1 RIHHHNLLLLLLV
14 VVYSLIL
21 RREHLN
27 LDLLHLLVAFL
38 QDPPPPPRAN
48 LISNKEE
55 KVVPTPDPSP
65 PAAPPPP
72 PDNENTNPSCKYDAF
87 ISFRGTDVRQTF
99 LSHLFAHMNEERHVL
114 TFKDDVN
121 LKRGD
126 KISPTLID
134 AIERSSSY
142 VVIFSPNYADSDWC
156 LDELVKILECSRKYE
171 RKVVPVFYGG
181 VTPSHVRNRK
191 GSYGDAF
198 TEYEK
203 KLPSKEME
211 AKLKTWTA
219 ALKQAA
225 NISGFDSL
233 VTKPE
238 RHLVEEITRTIL
250 GAIRQTYSPIM
261 EGLVGIDQ
269 DIQDVEKLLSFDD
282 ENDNRVIGFWGMPG
296 IGKTTL
302 AKAMFHKIDAEK
314 FEGVHFIEN
323 FAAQLKKTQVID
335 LQNELFYKL
344 LGDDEQAH
352 VMPTNLKL
360 DRVGRVRSFVVVD
373 DVTMDSLR
381 SLKELLHGKLCNLFR
396 AGSRIILTSTDR
408 QVLKNVGCQVVHQ
421 VKGLDDDKAL
431 QLLSSYAFRKDR
443 PPSEFMERCKKI
455 VSYASGH
462 PLALTVLGAAL
473 LGRSTGY
480 WDCALDK
487 LKKIPNKEIEN
498 LLMISYDGLSEEEQ
512 SVFLDIACF
521 FNHEDYNFVTRVL
534 DEDLV
539 SNLVDKS
546 LLRINRAKGEIE
558 MHGML
563 KDLGKKIV
571 RKERMLEKRSRLWKA
586 KDLQT
591 LLSKNMGTEATE
603 GILLNMSKTQEV
615 VRANTSTFERMM
627 NLRLLSI
634 QVAKKR
640 SVISAHALPLS
651 IKSKKVV
658 VREELK
664 SLSGELRLLEWDLF
678 PAASLP
684 SEFSPRY
691 LHVLRLKHSNIRQ
704 LWESDNVDLGNLKEL
719 NLFSS
724 KYIRRLPDLSTA
736 KKLEV
741 IDLTSCT
748 SLDEIHDSIIYNPKL
763 QTLILNSCGRLNPNF
778 LDHAKG
784 DQSQAFPSLKEVNL
798 DNTMIKQVPYLIK
811 SAPLLSKLSCSSCPE
826 ISEFPEILPSMEA
839 LIELDLSYCK
849 GISSIPDTIRIL
861 SSLEKLD
868 ISGTGIVE
876 VPSSVLDL
884 RRLSMLRYAKCE
896 KLLRAPTSYKKLVR
910 LKTLDDSG
918 CDMLINKNP
927 ELPDTLEYVSDE
939 DEDQVD

>member
-1 RIHHHNLLLLLLV
+1 MSQDSPPQPPPPPPPPRGRLLV
-14 VVYSLIL
+14 NPLT
-21 RREHLN
+21 RT
-27 LDLLHLLVAFL
+27 F
-38 QDPPPPPRAN
+38 DPPPPPRAN

-55 KVVPTPDPSP
+55 TVVPTPDPSP
-65 PAAPPPP
+65 PAAAPPP

-99 LSHLFAHMNEERHVL
+99 LSHLFAHMNDERHVL

-250 GAIRQTYSPIM
+250 GAIRQTFSPIM

-335 LQNELFYKL
+335 LQNELFHKL

-498 LLMISYDGLSEEEQ
+498 LLMISYDGLSVEEQ

-546 LLRINRAKGEIE
+546 LLCVNGSKGEIE

-586 KDLQT
+586 EDLQT
-591 LLSKNMGTEATE
+591 LLNKNMGTGATE
-603 GILLNMSKTQEV
+603 GILLNMSKTKEEV
-615 VRANTSTFERMM
+615 CASSATFERMM

-634 QVAKKR
+634 QVAKQR
-640 SVISAHALPLS
+640 SVISAHVLPLS
-651 IKSKKVV
+651 SQSKKVFV
-658 VREELK
+658 PEELK

-678 PAASLP
+678 PATSLP
-684 SEFSPRY
+684 CEFSPRY

-704 LWESDNVDLGNLKEL
+704 LWESNNVDLGNLREL
-719 NLFSS
+719 NLFAS
-724 KYIRRLPDLSTA
+724 KYLRKLPDLSKS

-748 SLDEIHDSIIYNPKL
+748 SLDELHDSIIYLPKL
-763 QTLILNSCGRLNPNF
+763 QTLILNSCGSLNPNF
-778 LDHAKG
+778 LDQHQAKG
-784 DQSQAFPSLKEVNL
+784 DQTQAFPSLKEVNL
-798 DNTMIKQVPYLIK
+798 DKTRIKQVPYLIK
-811 SAPLLSKLSCSSCPE
+811 SAPLLSKLSCSSCPN
-826 ISEFPEILPSMEA
+826 IPEFPEILQSMEG
-839 LIELDLSYCK
+839 LLELDLSYCK

-868 ISGTGIVE
+868 LSGTGIEE

-884 RRLSMLRYAKCE
+884 RRLSVLRYAKCE
-896 KLLRAPTSYKKLVR
+896 KLLRAPTSYKKLYC
-910 LKTLDDSG
+910 LKTLDDSD
-918 CDMLINKNP
+918 CVMLTNKNP
-927 ELPDTLEYVSDE
+927 ELPDTLEYQRDN
-939 DEDQVD
+939 